1 LILLISF
8 LSTQIVWK
16 AALSSLRSKLE
27 NSDDDDSENSDDS
40 RITKSLN
47 ITHIKIDN
55 NFLQNSIRDEYDDKL
70 REKDDTIDDLR
81 YELENQ
87 KKRNF
92 EGFLEYR
99 NLNKEFNDYQKE
111 ANSVINNLQ
120 SKVNRYKINYND
132 YMDLKDRNEDLL
144 DENDDLYEEINRL
157 KQAQLKNS
165 NNMIQM
171 NKENNLLHAKK
182 YVAEAENLSKNS
194 KIDADSTNMLNNIKR
209 KIEKGINGYLNLYVK
224 NLEKLMSQII

>member
-1 LILLISF
+1 MQFLNISYN
-8 LSTQIVWK
+8 
-16 AALSSLRSKLE
+16 SKLQD
-27 NSDDDDSENSDDS
+27 SDDDDSENSDDS

-144 DENDDLYEEINRL
+144 DENDDLYKEINRL

-165 NNMIQM
+165 NNMM
-171 NKENNLLHAKK
+171 
-182 YVAEAENLSKNS
+182 
-194 KIDADSTNMLNNIKR
+194 
-209 KIEKGINGYLNLYVK
+209 
-224 NLEKLMSQII
+224 

>member
-1 LILLISF
+1 MRLP
-8 LSTQIVWK
+8 
-16 AALSSLRSKLE
+16 
-27 NSDDDDSENSDDS
+27 NSDDDDSENSNDS
-40 RITKSLN
+40 NRTKLIQLDSSY
-47 ITHIKIDN
+47 
-55 NFLQNSIRDEYDDKL
+55 FLLNSIRDEYDDKL

-144 DENDDLYEEINRL
+144 DENDDLYKEI
-157 KQAQLKNS
+157 KTSSA
-165 NNMIQM
+165 
-171 NKENNLLHAKK
+171 KEF
-182 YVAEAENLSKNS
+182 
-194 KIDADSTNMLNNIKR
+194 
-209 KIEKGINGYLNLYVK
+209 
-224 NLEKLMSQII
+224 